1 MQLALLLEMQSTEET
16 LPKLFCSFLT
26 GMSKAAWDLRIID
39 DGLMENTENL
49 AVYIQQ
55 PVNAVLGRRRKMRI
69 RLINAEDGI

>member
-1 MQLALLLEMQSTEET
+1 
-16 LPKLFCSFLT
+16 
-26 GMSKAAWDLRIID
+26 MSKAAWDLRIID

-69 RLINAEDGI
+69 RLINAEDGM

>member
-1 MQLALLLEMQSTEET
+1 MVANGNPRYRFFYHRDSFLY
-16 LPKLFCSFLT
+16 SFLT

-69 RLINAEDGI
+69 RLINAEDGM